1 MLAKGVFEIV
11 KLNNV
16 PDRIRLFNLQFIN
29 EVKNKSTDKAFE
41 KLRLVVQAYN
51 DSEKASVLT

>member
-1 MLAKGVFEIV
+1 LLAKGVFEIV
-11 KLNNV
+11 KLNDV
-16 PDRIRLFNLQFIN
+16 PDGIRLFNLRFVD